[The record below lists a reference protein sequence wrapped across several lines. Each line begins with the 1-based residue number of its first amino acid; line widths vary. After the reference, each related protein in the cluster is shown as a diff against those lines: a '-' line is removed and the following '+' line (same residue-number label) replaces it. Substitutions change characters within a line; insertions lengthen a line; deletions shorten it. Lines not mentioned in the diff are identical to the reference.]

1 MSLEFLDSFLFF
13 VVCCNGLIDLFNLFL
28 KEYVEKFL
36 INRWKL
42 FYFFYIVLVFYNYEM
57 LCELIWF
64 SVDVN
69 L

>member
-1 MSLEFLDSFLFF
+1 MNLEFLDSFLFF

-28 KEYVEKFL
+28 KEYVKKFL
-36 INRWKL
+36 IYRWKL

-57 LCELIWF
+57 LCELIWV
-64 SVDVN
+64 SDDVN